1 MTTVKLPDFVSERFV
16 SLGSKTAPMQL
27 LGEQVLA
34 VSAQPDARCRVTQA
48 DVDVGLLPEKF
59 FRAVGE
65 LHELAAI
72 ELKDARAAPELQFV
86 VPQKRSMSW
95 STAALLEYSLRA
107 NRDVHEAPLPD
118 TRGVD
123 ADVSPIFGAARHH
136 SGGTGMSAG
145 AKRSRQALVQMAF
158 AAVCAGTAVAP
169 AHAAGGA
176 ETEVCYGVAK
186 AGQNECANST
196 CFHLCSGLS
205 HTDRDPTEWMMVPKG
220 TCTQLGGKVQAAP
233 LACPSDTSSTAKSAP
248 AVDVAAGTALY
259 AHGDSGRALPACAA
273 CHGPAG
279 NSNAPD
285 YPRLA
290 GQYASYL
297 DGQLRAFRDRS
308 RVNDVMNTAVASLT
322 DGDIA
327 NLSAYLSMQKP
338 EFIDTSATPTVVVGK
353 PFRDCAN
360 NCPEMVPLPAGRF
373 IMGSPPNEVGRFG
386 NETQHVVDIA
396 KPFAI
401 GRFDV
406 TFDEWDACVKD
417 GGCNGYRP
425 SDEGWGYGN
434 RPVINI
440 TWNDAQSY
448 LDWLTKRTGVRYR
461 LPSEAEWEYAARGGT
476 TTARWWGGQISRTD
490 AKYGPDECPQ
500 QKHCGGFASGPG
512 NWVHTAPVGS
522 FPANPFG
529 LFDALGNVW
538 QWTADCW
545 HSEYQGA
552 PTDGRPWDEPS
563 CKRRVVRG
571 GSWTDVPSFVRS
583 AARSGVSPDARRG
596 HVGLRVVRE
605 MAVAQPQSA
614 GSTVD
619 GD

>member
-1 MTTVKLPDFVSERFV
+1 MTTERRTARDCSDRTHGMPD
-16 SLGSKTAPMQL
+16 
-27 LGEQVLA
+27 
-34 VSAQPDARCRVTQA
+34 
-48 DVDVGLLPEKF
+48 
-59 FRAVGE
+59 
-65 LHELAAI
+65 
-72 ELKDARAAPELQFV
+72 ELQFV
-86 VPQKRSMSW
+86 VFPQKRSMSP
-95 STAALLEYSLRA
+95 STAALLDYSLHA
-107 NRDVHEAPLPD
+107 TRDVRAVPLPE
-118 TRGVD
+118 TRGVN
-123 ADVSPIFGAARHH
+123 ANVAPIFAAGRHYRR
-136 SGGTGMSAG
+136 GTGMSADT
-145 AKRSRQALVQMAF
+145 KRSRQVLVHMAF
-158 AAVCAGTAVAP
+158 AAVCAGTAVA
-169 AHAAGGA
+169 HAAGDA

-186 AGQNECANST
+186 ASQNECANST

-205 HTDRDPTEWMMVPKG
+205 RTDRDPTEWMTVPKG

-233 LACPSDTSSTAKSAP
+233 HACPSDTSSTAKSAP
-248 AVDVAAGTALY
+248 VVDVAAGAALY
-259 AHGDSGRALPACAA
+259 GHGDSDRAVPACAA

-279 NSNAPD
+279 NSIVPD

-308 RVNDVMNTAVASLT
+308 RVNDIMRTAVASLT

-327 NLSAYLSMQKP
+327 NLSAYLSVQKP
-338 EFIDTSATPTVVVGK
+338 EFTNKNKNTGATRTVVAGK

-373 IMGSPPNEVGRFG
+373 IMGSPQNEVGRFG
-386 NETQHVVDIA
+386 NETQHAVDIV

-425 SDEGWGYGN
+425 SDEGWGRGN

-440 TWNDAQSY
+440 MWDDAQNY
-448 LDWLTKRTGVRYR
+448 LDWLTKKTMVRYR
-461 LPSEAEWEYAARGGT
+461 FPSEAEWEYAARGGT
-476 TTARWWGGQISRTD
+476 TTARWWGDKISRAD

-500 QKHCGGFASGPG
+500 QKNCGGFASGPG
-512 NWVHTAPVGS
+512 NWVYTAPVGS

-529 LFDALGNVW
+529 LFDVLGNVW

-545 HSEYQGA
+545 HSDYQTA
-552 PTDGRPWDEPS
+552 PTDGRPWDEPT
-563 CKRRVVRG
+563 CNRRVARG
-571 GSWTDVPSFVRS
+571 GSWTDLPSFVRS
-583 AARSGVSPDARRG
+583 ATRSGISSGARRS

-605 MAVAQPQSA
+605 MAVTQPQAAVLPAAHTLTTSQPLRP
-614 GSTVD
+614 TVD
-619 GD
+619 GQD